1 MKVVNWWKFFD
12 NISLLSAL
20 TLTRVPYHLK
30 NSNSQNVYS
39 NFQQSLLQNVTF
51 TLQVGLIMLLTLPIM
66 VQATPQLMYRCVI
79 CAIPKGGLLDKSLQE
94 IHKNHD
100 SCKRYQMSTLN
111 LTYTKIIKHKKL
123 YKLHKK
129 NIKRKSA
136 NT

>member
-20 TLTRVPYHLK
+20 TLTRIPYHLK
-30 NSNSQNVYS
+30 NNNSQNVYS

-51 TLQVGLIMLLTLPIM
+51 TLQIDLIILLTLPIII
-66 VQATPQLMYRCVI
+66 QTTPQLIYKYI
-79 CAIPKGGLLDKSLQE
+79 IYTIPKNNLLNKSLQK
-94 IHKNHD
+94 IHKNHN
-100 SCKRYQMSTLN
+100 SYKKYQISTLN
-111 LTYTKIIKHKKL
+111 LTYTKINKHKKL

-129 NIKRKSA
+129 NIKKKSA